1 MAHHNQHHTPAY
13 QDKDVIQDID
23 IQAFIVA
30 LWRNRLWL
38 LFGGFFGAV
47 VGILLLLSMS
57 LPRTAETQVRI
68 EPELSTAGEVTHIDT
83 EVKVITAW
91 PTVEET
97 VDALGVTAYV
107 RPKAMVLTRRLGDLA
122 RGILMPKV
130 EGREKAVLH
139 TVRLDSFRVPERFYG
154 QKFELMALPQGT
166 YALKGPDGR
175 LILKG
180 RVGISAVAQ
189 SSGAADEVPVQ
200 IRVGAISA
208 YAGEVFTIKPVARE
222 DYIRDMMDALEATRV
237 GVRNS
242 NGIISLAMRSEDPEF
257 ARRFLDVL
265 TNIYV
270 HKSLTRGARGK
281 IKTLASLKL
290 RNEQLEEKLRAA
302 ESTLEEFRTNEKTV
316 DLSQESLEKIRQQA
330 EWQSKLGELKAE
342 RADML
347 VSRTEAHP
355 SVMALQQQIA
365 FYEGQIDKTEKA
377 LSRMPEIERQ
387 LFQYTR
393 EVEVLKKIYEQN
405 ALDISSLTNQ
415 VAGLTGYAQLL
426 SQAIVKEQPMVAY
439 AVVAAVL
446 GGGLVM
452 FLMVAYIFFRATA
465 IFSVIRTPDMLRM
478 AAKLPVIAS
487 VPRSRML
494 KSIRGDNG
502 RKMQTVLV
510 ESRDKAAEVLRELE
524 SKISYVTYGAG
535 NNILLFT
542 SDLENQGKSFISSN
556 FSLLSSQSR
565 RTLLIDGDVVNGT
578 LHTQFAAPQRPGFSD
593 LIVGKATLDEV
604 LANPIEDKLWFIAS
618 GTKVPSHNLLHDV
631 ERLKSLMK
639 DLASRFDLVIVDYPA
654 LVTQIDDPDMLGFA
668 GAIFL
673 VVRQGE
679 SAARVRRFLA
689 QYPQGLAKVSAVI
702 LNDVKE

>member
-1 MAHHNQHHTPAY
+1 MAHHNPHSQPGY
-13 QDKDVIQDID
+13 PKDVVQDID
-23 IQAFIVA
+23 IQAFVMA
-30 LWRNRLWL
+30 LWRHRYRLL
-38 LFGGFFGAV
+38 LCGFFGAV
-47 VGILLLLSMS
+47 AGVLLLLS
-57 LPRTAETQVRI
+57 LPLPQTVETQVRI

-97 VDALGVTAYV
+97 VDALGVTAHV
-107 RPKAMVLTRRLGDLA
+107 RPAAPILTRRLGDMA
-122 RGILMPKV
+122 RSLLMPKA
-130 EGREKAVLH
+130 EGQDKAVRH
-139 TVRLDSFRVPERFYG
+139 TIRLDSFRVPERFLG
-154 QKFELMALPQGT
+154 KKFELTALPQGLYT
-166 YALKGPDGR
+166 LKGPDGK
-175 LILKG
+175 LLLKG
-180 RVGISAVAQ
+180 RVGIAAMAQ
-189 SSGAADEVPVQ
+189 PTDAEEATVQ

-208 YAGEVFTIKPVARE
+208 YAGEVFEIKPVARE
-222 DYIRDMMDALEATRV
+222 DYIRDMVNALESTRV

-242 NGIISLAMRSEDPEF
+242 NGIIALSMQHEDPEF

-302 ESTLEEFRTNEKTV
+302 EGTLEEFRTREKTV

-342 RADML
+342 RAEML
-347 VSRTEAHP
+347 VSRTDAHP
-355 SVMALQQQIA
+355 SVIALQQQIT
-365 FYEGQIDKTEKA
+365 FYEGQIDKTDKA

-405 ALDISSLTNQ
+405 ALDISSLTNE
-415 VAGLTGYAQLL
+415 VAGLTGYAQILT
-426 SQAIVKEQPMVAY
+426 QAMVKEQPLVAY
-439 AVVAAVL
+439 AFAAAIL
-446 GGGLVM
+446 GGGLMV
-452 FLMVAYIFFRATA
+452 FLLLTYIFFRSTA

-494 KSIRGDNG
+494 RSMRGANG
-502 RKMQTVLV
+502 KKMQTVLV

-524 SKISYVTYGAG
+524 SKIGYVTYGAG

-542 SDLENQGKSFISSN
+542 SDLENQGKSFVSSN
-556 FSLLSSQSR
+556 FSLLSAQSR